1 VIRSTDLTNR
11 PERES
16 EGVSDLEALRQ
27 EGLHIRTAAL
37 GGSALSRALQ
47 TGQVGE
53 NWLASRPRSVAAW
66 RTHATTVRAEFPDD
80 AWCRR
85 LAPAFAATGAAAE
98 RLQRAAQSGVVVTT
112 GQQPGLFGGPTY
124 TFSKA
129 MGAIALADA
138 LEAALGIPVAP
149 VFWAATDDADWMEAA
164 VTWVAGARGLS
175 KAQLAGPATD
185 GVAMADVPLGDISA
199 ARAVLGNAFGSAA
212 HGSVIDLIDRSYVPQ
227 ATMGGAYLQLLR
239 ALLEPLGM
247 AVLDAAHP
255 ALREAADP
263 LLRRALKQSA
273 NILES
278 AQTRARDIERAGYSP
293 QVDVV
298 DGLSLVFRTATASQ
312 GGQVQR
318 VRERVP
324 VAEGM
329 QVARE
334 AEVGA
339 LGANVL
345 LRPVMERAILPTVC
359 YLAGPGEY
367 AYFAQ
372 VSPVAEALEAA
383 TPVAAPRWAC
393 ALVEAR
399 SLMQLE
405 QLGLSEEDLLDP
417 HRAEQRVAHAHVD
430 AELAD
435 TLERLRITVD
445 AQLRALHDAA
455 TGPSTPLA
463 AEVVDGLTRDLTHRI
478 DRFERRVVAGVK
490 RRETELLTQVAAVRA
505 SLRPNGQSP
514 ERVLNLMPLLVRYG
528 PRVLSGMREAATAHA
543 DALLHGTEADAVES
557 ASARA
562 ETAAYS

>member
-1 VIRSTDLTNR
+1 M
-11 PERES
+11 
-16 EGVSDLEALRQ
+16 SDLEALRQ
-27 EGLHIRTAAL
+27 DGLQIRTAAL

-47 TGQVGE
+47 AGQVGTE
-53 NWLASRPRSVAAW
+53 WMAPRPQSLSAW
-66 RTHATTVRAEFPDD
+66 RAHADAVRADFPDD

-98 RLQRAAQSGVVVTT
+98 RLQRASQSGVVVTT
-112 GQQPGLFGGPTY
+112 GQQPGLFGGPSY

-129 MGAIALADA
+129 MSAIALADA

-175 KAQLAGPATD
+175 MAQMVGPATD
-185 GVAMADVPLGDISA
+185 GVAMADVPLGDLAA
-199 ARAVLGNAFGSAA
+199 ARAVLGSAFGSAA

-227 ATMGGAYLQLLR
+227 ATVGGAYLQLLR

-263 LLRRALKQSA
+263 VLRRALKQSA
-273 NILES
+273 HILES
-278 AQTRARDIERAGYSP
+278 VKARSQAIESAGFAP

-298 DGLSLVFRTATASQ
+298 DGLSLVFRTETASQ

-324 VAEGM
+324 VAEAM

-334 AEVGA
+334 AGA
-339 LGANVL
+339 GSLGANVL
-345 LRPVMERAILPTVC
+345 LRPVLERAILPTVC

-372 VSPVAEALEAA
+372 VSPVATALGAA
-383 TPVAAPRWAC
+383 VPVAAPRWAC
-393 ALVEAR
+393 ALVETR
-399 SLMQLE
+399 SLTQLE

-435 TLERLRITVD
+435 TLERLRVTVD

-455 TGPSTPLA
+455 NAPSTPLA
-463 AEVVDGLTRDLTHRI
+463 AEVVDGLARDLTHRI

-490 RRETELLTQVAAVRA
+490 RREAELLAQVAAVRA
-505 SLRPNGQSP
+505 ALRPNGQPP
-514 ERVLNLMPLLVRYG
+514 ERVLNLMPLIVRYG
-528 PRVLSGMREAATAHA
+528 PRVLSAMREAATGHA
-543 DALLHGTEADAVES
+543 ETLLHGSVSGAAEGAS
-557 ASARA
+557 SLASATTRA
-562 ETAAYS
+562 ETAAHP

>member
-1 VIRSTDLTNR
+1 
-11 PERES
+11 
-16 EGVSDLEALRQ
+16 VSDLEALRQ
-27 EGLHIRTAAL
+27 DGLHIRTAAL

-47 TGQVGE
+47 TGQVGRD
-53 NWLASRPRSVAAW
+53 WLAPRPQSLAAW
-66 RTHATTVRAEFPDD
+66 RAHAATVRADFPDD
-80 AWCRR
+80 SWCRR

-129 MGAIALADA
+129 MGAIALADK
-138 LEAALGIPVAP
+138 LEAELGMPVAP

-175 KAQLAGPATD
+175 VAQLPGPGTD
-185 GVAMADVPLGDISA
+185 GVAMADVALGDLSA
-199 ARAVLGNAFGSAA
+199 ARVVLGNAFGSAA

-263 LLRRALKQSA
+263 LLRRALKQSSHV
-273 NILES
+273 LES
-278 AQTRARDIERAGYSP
+278 VQARSRAIEHAGFTP

-298 DGLSLVFRTATASQ
+298 DGLSLVFRTQTASQ

-324 VAEGM
+324 VAEAT

-345 LRPVMERAILPTVC
+345 LRPVLERSILPTLC

-383 TPVAAPRWAC
+383 VPVAAPRWAC
-393 ALVEAR
+393 ALVESR
-399 SLMQLE
+399 SLTQLDE
-405 QLGLSEEDLLDP
+405 LGISEDDLLDP
-417 HRAEQRVAHAHVD
+417 HRAELRVAQAHVD

-435 TLERLRITVD
+435 TLERLRVTVD

-455 TGPSTPLA
+455 TAPSTPLA
-463 AEVVDGLTRDLTHRI
+463 AEVVDGLSRDLTHRI

-490 RRETELLTQVAAVRA
+490 RRESELLTQVAAVRA
-505 SLRPNGQSP
+505 ALRPNGQPP
-514 ERVLNLMPLLVRYG
+514 ERVLNLMPLIVRYG
-528 PRVLSGMREAATAHA
+528 PRVLAAMREAAAAHA
-543 DALLHGTEADAVES
+543 AALLHGSMPDGAEATSGATV
-557 ASARA
+557 SARA
-562 ETAAYS
+562 ETAAHS